1 MVLLGGQR
9 GFCGRGGLLILFDV
23 AVLVIVAGM
32 DAAGARVGVGAV
44 VAVVV
49 IVADVSGWSEFLA
62 VHVLF
67 RGLNGS
73 IGILKLIS
81 INEMRRDS
89 ESDEKSGCFFRIE
102 AAGDDGFVDA
112 GNGELDS
119 GGIVGWRQL
128 QRSKLHVLGDGVS
141 LRVVVAKLAAFESG
155 GLALES
161 VDLDVSACHVHHG
174 LCLLFFALL
183 GQVRHFK
190 RVGSDGGL
198 AND

>member
-1 MVLLGGQR
+1 MVLPGGRR
-9 GFCGRGGLLILFDV
+9 GFCGRVGLLVFFDV

-32 DAAGARVGVGAV
+32 DAAGARVGVGTV

-73 IGILKLIS
+73 VGILKLIS
-81 INEMRRDS
+81 INEVRRDS
-89 ESDEKSGCFFRIE
+89 ESDEKSGGFFRVE

-119 GGIVGWRQL
+119 GGIFGWRQL
-128 QRSKLHVLGDGVS
+128 QLSKLHVGGDGVS
-141 LRVVVAKLAAFESG
+141 FGVVVAKLAAFEGG

-161 VDLDVSACHVHHG
+161 VDLDVSACHVDHWAMSP
-174 LCLLFFALL
+174 LFLRF
-183 GQVRHFK
+183 
-190 RVGSDGGL
+190 
-198 AND
+198 